1 MLIERNRL
9 RSVMPHADG
18 KANPLQWFVHDG
30 DIYVGG
36 PFTTQRQ
43 AFDFADR
50 EIKDRAAE
58 AALQR

>member
-1 MLIERNRL
+1 MLVEKRRL
-9 RSVMPHADG
+9 RSVMPYCDG
-18 KANPLQWFVHDG
+18 KANPMLWFVHDG
-30 DIYVGG
+30 DIYCGG
-36 PFTTQRQ
+36 PFDTQRE